1 MHVLAATDG
10 SLETEE
16 AASFAASLADEN
28 SKVTVLTVV
37 EIPRKMLQDLRDV
50 MGEQHETGV
59 IPGRRMGRY
68 PGGSF
73 SGTTELAG
81 R

>member
-1 MHVLAATDG
+1 MHLARDQSQGGTVHVLAATDG

-28 SKVTVLTVV
+28 GKVTVLTVV

-59 IPGRRMGRY
+59 IQA
-68 PGGSF
+68 
-73 SGTTELAG
+73 AG
-81 R
+81 